1 LPRIVIDSDE
11 DPRLDPYK
19 NIRHR
24 DPAYDPN
31 NACLFIAEGR
41 LLVER
46 LLASRF
52 PCESILL
59 HGETNE
65 DLLESAEKTNPGTQI
80 LLADLNTIQ
89 NVLGY
94 EFHRGILA
102 CGCRQPFPLFSQLSP
117 EWFDHSADSPMLFIC
132 GVNNPENI
140 GALMRTAAAFGVSR
154 IGITRDVANPFSR
167 RALRVSMGAALKLE
181 IIQLADPAKAIAELS
196 ALHGF
201 RTLATT
207 LSKDALELASV
218 SRQLAEKPQKFTLI
232 MGSEGEGLGKEVL
245 KASTDRVVLPMRLG
259 TDSLNVNVAAAIFL
273 YELTGKSDKRGIKGH
288 VGK

>member
-1 LPRIVIDSDE
+1 MPRIVIDSDE

-31 NACLFIAEGR
+31 NACRFIAEGR

-59 HGETNE
+59 HGESNE
-65 DLLESAEKTNPGTQI
+65 DLLETAEKANPGTQI
-80 LLADLNTIQ
+80 LLADLKTIR
-89 NVLGY
+89 NILGY

-102 CGCRQPFPLFSQLSP
+102 CGLRQPFPLFSQLAA
-117 EWFDHSADSPMLFIC
+117 EWFDQSAASPMLFVC

-154 IGITRDVANPFSR
+154 MGITRDVANPFSR
-167 RALRVSMGAALKLE
+167 RALRVSMGAALKLD
-181 IIQLADPAKAIAELS
+181 IIQLPDPAKAIAELS
-196 ALHGF
+196 VLHGF

-207 LSKDALELASV
+207 LAKDAVELKTV
-218 SRQLAEKPQKFTLI
+218 SRQLAEKPAKFTLI
-232 MGSEGEGLGKEVL
+232 MASEGEGLGKEVL
-245 KASTDRVVLPMRLG
+245 QSSTDRVVLAMRLG

-273 YELTGKSDKRGIKGH
+273 YELTGRIR
-288 VGK
+288 